1 MDEIENIINIVSAM
15 AEKIADK
22 YNISKDFISPFINND
37 KSLSV
42 WITELT
48 TGKKT
53 KLAFKVS
60 LKGKKGAKY
69 VSFTARKS
77 IIKNISLPE
86 NVSLKYIDSDIA
98 NVIVNFPTG
107 ENNYITFVHDILD
120 YSVNTFEPSD
130 KFGCCSK
137 YIECSNAKKCLHE
150 NLFYAKACFYR
161 KNLESGK
168 IFYGENKNI

>member
-22 YNISKDFISPFINND
+22 YNISKDFISSFINND

-60 LKGKKGAKY
+60 LKGKR
-69 VSFTARKS
+69 S
-77 IIKNISLPE
+77 
-86 NVSLKYIDSDIA
+86 
-98 NVIVNFPTG
+98 
-107 ENNYITFVHDILD
+107 
-120 YSVNTFEPSD
+120 
-130 KFGCCSK
+130 
-137 YIECSNAKKCLHE
+137 
-150 NLFYAKACFYR
+150 
-161 KNLESGK
+161 
-168 IFYGENKNI
+168 

>member
-1 MDEIENIINIVSAM
+1 M
-15 AEKIADK
+15 
-22 YNISKDFISPFINND
+22 
-37 KSLSV
+37 
-42 WITELT
+42 
-48 TGKKT
+48 
-53 KLAFKVS
+53 
-60 LKGKKGAKY
+60 
-69 VSFTARKS
+69 
-77 IIKNISLPE
+77 PE

-120 YSVNTFEPSD
+120 YSVNTFEPAD

-137 YIECSNAKKCLHE
+137 YIECSNAKRCLHE

>member
-1 MDEIENIINIVSAM
+1 MGEIENIINIVNLIS
-15 AEKIADK
+15 EKIADK
-22 YNISKDFISPFINND
+22 YNISKDFISPLINSD

-48 TGKKT
+48 TGKKA

-60 LKGKKGAKY
+60 LKGKKVAKY
-69 VSFTARKS
+69 VSFVVRKS
-77 IIKNISLPE
+77 TIENIALPE
-86 NVSLKYIDSDIA
+86 NVSIKYIDSDITNA
-98 NVIVNFPTG
+98 IVNFPTG
-107 ENNYITFVHDILD
+107 ENNFNTFVHDILD

-168 IFYGENKNI
+168 IFYGENKTI

>member
-1 MDEIENIINIVSAM
+1 MGEIENIINIVNLIS
-15 AEKIADK
+15 EKIADK
-22 YNISKDFISPFINND
+22 YNISKDFISSLINSD

-48 TGKKT
+48 TGKKA

-69 VSFTARKS
+69 VSFVVRKS
-77 IIKNISLPE
+77 TIENIALPE
-86 NVSLKYIDSDIA
+86 NVSIKYIDSDITNA
-98 NVIVNFPTG
+98 IVNFPTG
-107 ENNYITFVHDILD
+107 ENNFNTFVHDILD

>member
-22 YNISKDFISPFINND
+22 DNISKDFISSFINND

-120 YSVNTFEPSD
+120 YSVNTFEPAD

-137 YIECSNAKKCLHE
+137 YIECSNAKRCLHE